1 MTRRARLWPSRRW
14 FIAQAW
20 DPRPNTLDPA
30 NWSTNPP
37 VFHSTTAF
45 SSEMA
50 FPNSIVDYSGQF
62 IDYSGQG
69 NFLNHS
75 VLQPIHVEEP
85 VISTTTESLH
95 TSLAKSLPKPGDLV
109 KMKLKEIVIK
119 TRLRLFL
126 ASKNKRQE
134 RVWLTLNSMD
144 DFPVQIKASGLS
156 FVDFRRDIIRACN
169 TEIANSATIIQAALD
184 SQKYD
189 ITWTGSIDRVAGW
202 KKADKIKIDT
212 PLVFDAWMNAI
223 RTTKKPEVA
232 LLIKMVNPNTSIQQ
246 GKKVDLLAKR
256 AAQQA
261 AIDKDRA
268 LSLKRKSTGDDDSEG
283 GSPPPDG
290 DLEPEDWD
298 NINFHM
304 KRIYDKY
311 PIKSDYDPK
320 IPVFVNAGE
329 TDKYILLTNKACQEW
344 GIALAGI
351 ADGVDMDTPP
361 RSLPYESLQANR
373 RKKARVV
380 PPVGGHA
387 PGQAPGQMPSMM
399 EIIALADALNARR
412 GKGDIEAI
420 PSSPGHSHDPD
431 EDPPMADYLAFLGK
445 KLVNTDA
452 VLEIL
457 ISNEMMSHKSFAG
470 GLKRSDVCGLGLSM
484 GAVTCLFDNVARYD
498 RYLAAKKIRS

>member
-20 DPRPNTLDPA
+20 DPRPTTLNAA
-30 NWSTNPP
+30 NWSTDPP

-45 SSEMA
+45 YSEMA
-50 FPNSIVDYSGQF
+50 FPNGIVDYSGQF

-69 NFLNHS
+69 NVLNHS

-85 VISTTTESLH
+85 DISTSTVRLSESLH
-95 TSLAKSLPKPGDLV
+95 ASLAKSLPDPGDLV
-109 KMKLKEIVIK
+109 KMKPNPRRSKKSPDGEPSAVVPLKEIVIK

-169 TEIANSATIIQAALD
+169 TEIANSATIIQAGLD

-232 LLIKMVNPNTSIQQ
+232 LLIKMVNPNTSILQ

-290 DLEPEDWD
+290 DLEPEEVVEPWD
-298 NINFHM
+298 
-304 KRIYDKY
+304 
-311 PIKSDYDPK
+311 
-320 IPVFVNAGE
+320 
-329 TDKYILLTNKACQEW
+329 
-344 GIALAGI
+344 
-351 ADGVDMDTPP
+351 
-361 RSLPYESLQANR
+361 
-373 RKKARVV
+373 
-380 PPVGGHA
+380 HA
-387 PGQAPGQMPSMM
+387 PSRELPFFPEKPSRGQIHQG
-399 EIIALADALNARR
+399 
-412 GKGDIEAI
+412 
-420 PSSPGHSHDPD
+420 
-431 EDPPMADYLAFLGK
+431 
-445 KLVNTDA
+445 LVSDFNMSNT
-452 VLEIL
+452 
-457 ISNEMMSHKSFAG
+457 
-470 GLKRSDVCGLGLSM
+470 
-484 GAVTCLFDNVARYD
+484 
-498 RYLAAKKIRS
+498 